1 MLLCVLYKYEMDVYG
16 YVAVLWANI
25 LLFPWYDE
33 VVV

>member
-16 YVAVLWANI
+16 YHAVLWANI
-25 LLFPWYDE
+25 LLFSWYDE